1 MTIAMEAARDKRQM
15 MTLMRHIKHDD
26 LVLEAIKKLGGNIH
40 MRVMDFRK
48 HLAEPLRESE
58 IKDSLKRLVELG
70 RIEMLYEHGGHGK
83 RMRLL

>member
-1 MTIAMEAARDKRQM
+1 MTTPLQAAKDRRQM
-15 MTLMRHIKHDD
+15 IVMIRHIRHDD

-58 IKDSLKRLVELG
+58 IKDSLKRLVERG
-70 RIEMLYEHGGHGK
+70 KIELLQEHGGHGK

>member
-1 MTIAMEAARDKRQM
+1 MTTPLEAAKDRRQM
-15 MTLMRHIKHDD
+15 ITMIRHIKHDD

>member
-70 RIEMLYEHGGHGK
+70 RIEMLQEHGGHGK